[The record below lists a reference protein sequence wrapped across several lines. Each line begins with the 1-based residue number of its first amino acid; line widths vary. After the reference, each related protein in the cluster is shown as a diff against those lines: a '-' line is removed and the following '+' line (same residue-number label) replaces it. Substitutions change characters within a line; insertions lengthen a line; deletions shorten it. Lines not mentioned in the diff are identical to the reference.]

1 MSQSSAHLHPLPGAD
16 APLSVWLDYLLA
28 IHPTEIDMGLER
40 VTQVANRLGA
50 LSLGSTKVITVAG
63 TNGKGSTCR
72 MLEQIMRAAGYRVGV
87 YSSPH
92 IINYNERVRIDDV
105 DAPDSDFISAFETIE
120 AARGDTSLTFFEYA
134 TLAGLLLFK
143 QAKLD
148 LVILEVGLG
157 GRLDATNIIDADVS
171 VVTAIDLDHQA
182 YLGDTRELVGREKAG
197 IFRKNRPAIVGDAE
211 MLASV
216 VDVANEKGAL
226 LKAVGQAF
234 SYSQTRIGWDF
245 RGEHWQF
252 ESLPRPQLPLPNAAT
267 SLAALEQLWPELS
280 EEAIRSGLASARLS
294 GRMEHICEAPLI
306 ILDVAHNPHAARY
319 LAQRLDEL
327 QAKGRVYGVCGMLK
341 DKDIEG
347 VMDALA
353 PSIDS
358 WLLVTLHNERGAD
371 AGRLRKALPDGC
383 DAREFEQMQ
392 DCWQYL
398 KPKLGAEDVVI
409 VFGSFYTVSGFKA
422 LI

>member
-1 MSQSSAHLHPLPGAD
+1 MSQSSAHLPPLPGAD

-40 VTQVANRLGA
+40 VTQVATRLGV

-92 IINYNERVRIDDV
+92 ILNYNERVRIDGV
-105 DAPDSDFISAFETIE
+105 DAPDSDFISAFEIIE

-197 IFRKNRPAIVGDAE
+197 IFRHNRPAIVGDAE
-211 MLASV
+211 MPASV
-216 VDVANEKGAL
+216 VEVANEKGAL

-234 SYSQTRIGWDF
+234 CYKQTSTGWDF
-245 RGEHWQF
+245 CGEHWQF
-252 ESLPRPQLPLPNAAT
+252 EGLPRPQLPLPNAAT

-280 EEAIRSGLASARLS
+280 EAAICSGLASARLS

-347 VMDALA
+347 VMQALA

-371 AGRLRKALPDGC
+371 AGRLRKALPDGS

>member
-1 MSQSSAHLHPLPGAD
+1 M
-16 APLSVWLDYLLA
+16 SVWLDYLLA

-40 VTQVANRLGA
+40 VTQVATRLGVQ
-50 LSLGSTKVITVAG
+50 SLGSTKVITVAG

-92 IINYNERVRIDDV
+92 ILNYNERVRIDGV
-105 DAPDSDFISAFETIE
+105 DAPDSDFISAFEIIE

-197 IFRKNRPAIVGDAE
+197 IFRHNRPAIVGDAE
-211 MLASV
+211 MPASV
-216 VDVANEKGAL
+216 VEVANEKGAL

-234 SYSQTRIGWDF
+234 CYKQTSTGWDF
-245 RGEHWQF
+245 CGEHWQF
-252 ESLPRPQLPLPNAAT
+252 EGLPRPQLPLPNAAT

-280 EEAIRSGLASARLS
+280 EAAICSGLASARLS

-347 VMDALA
+347 VMQALA

-371 AGRLRKALPDGC
+371 AGRLRKALPEGC

>member
-1 MSQSSAHLHPLPGAD
+1 MSQSSAYLHPLPGAD

-40 VTQVANRLGA
+40 VTQVAARLGV

-92 IINYNERVRIDDV
+92 ILNYNERVRIDGV

-182 YLGDTRELVGREKAG
+182 YLGDTRELVGHEKAG
-197 IFRKNRPAIVGDAE
+197 IFRQNCPAIVGDAQ
-211 MLASV
+211 MPASV
-216 VDVANEKGAL
+216 VEVANEKGAL
-226 LKAVGQAF
+226 LKAVGQVF
-234 SYSQTRIGWDF
+234 CYNQTSTSWDF
-245 RGEHWQF
+245 CGEHWQF
-252 ESLPRPQLPLPNAAT
+252 EGLPKPQLPLPNAAT

-280 EEAIRSGLASARLS
+280 EEAIRSGLASARLN
-294 GRMEHICEAPLI
+294 GRMEHISEAPLI

-347 VMDALA
+347 VMQALA

-371 AGRLRKALPDGC
+371 AGHLRKALPDGC
-383 DAREFEQMQ
+383 EAREFEQMP

>member
-1 MSQSSAHLHPLPGAD
+1 M
-16 APLSVWLDYLLA
+16 SVWLDYLLA

-40 VTQVANRLGA
+40 VTQVATRLGVQ
-50 LSLGSTKVITVAG
+50 SLGSTKVITVAG

-92 IINYNERVRIDDV
+92 ILNYNERVRIDGV
-105 DAPDSDFISAFETIE
+105 DAPDSDFISAFEIIE

-197 IFRKNRPAIVGDAE
+197 IFRHNRPAIVGDAE
-211 MLASV
+211 MPASV
-216 VDVANEKGAL
+216 VEVANEKGAL

-234 SYSQTRIGWDF
+234 CYKQTSTGWDF
-245 RGEHWQF
+245 CGEHWQF
-252 ESLPRPQLPLPNAAT
+252 EGLPRPQLPLPNAAT

-280 EEAIRSGLASARLS
+280 EAAICSGLASARLS

-347 VMDALA
+347 VMQALA

-371 AGRLRKALPDGC
+371 AGRLRKALPDGS

>member
-1 MSQSSAHLHPLPGAD
+1 MSQSSAHLHQLPGAD

-40 VTQVANRLGA
+40 VTQVATRLGA
-50 LSLGSTKVITVAG
+50 LSLGCTKVITVAG

-92 IINYNERVRIDDV
+92 ILNYNERVRIDGV

-211 MLASV
+211 MPASV
-216 VDVANEKGAL
+216 VEVANEKGAL

-252 ESLPRPQLPLPNAAT
+252 AGLPRPQLPLPNAAT

-294 GRMEHICEAPLI
+294 GRMEHISEAPLI

-347 VMDALA
+347 VMQALA

-371 AGRLRKALPDGC
+371 AGRLQKALPDGC

-398 KPKLGAEDVVI
+398 KPKLDAEDVVI

>member
-1 MSQSSAHLHPLPGAD
+1 MPPLPGAD

-40 VTQVANRLGA
+40 VTQVATRLGV

-92 IINYNERVRIDDV
+92 ILNYNERVRIDGV
-105 DAPDSDFISAFETIE
+105 DAPDSDFISAFEIIE

-197 IFRKNRPAIVGDAE
+197 IFRHNRPAIVGDAE
-211 MLASV
+211 MPASV
-216 VDVANEKGAL
+216 VEVANEKGAL

-234 SYSQTRIGWDF
+234 CYKQTSTGWDF
-245 RGEHWQF
+245 CGEHWQF
-252 ESLPRPQLPLPNAAT
+252 EGLPKPQLPLPNAAT

-280 EEAIRSGLASARLS
+280 EAAIRSGLTSARLS
-294 GRMEHICEAPLI
+294 GRMEHISEAPLI

-347 VMDALA
+347 VMQALA